1 MVQLGITSKPGK
13 GASPISSG
21 EDPDND
27 FEDEKNITI
36 KVLET
41 EDTPTTSSW
50 EKAKAIFR
58 EKLEAEEGGKL
69 KKSSLEFLNE
79 VVTPQQAIAQCEK
92 TKERADKEYSSKKE
106 VVVAGKKLNIKEKM
120 VKILRKMSMFVA
132 IGDVVFEH
140 SPDTSAVVWSAI
152 RLILEI
158 ALDDINTCGLLI
170 DAVDEITGAMFAA
183 EIYEQRYHK
192 AEADGEKT
200 GKNEA
205 ILLGSKVLEKI
216 VPLYADILYFS
227 YYSKKYIQH
236 GKLVRLLK
244 GITKP
249 IAVLQGILDGITK
262 KLGEMHTVAGLVF
275 QEQSLE
281 ALEGLAATTK
291 LEGEETR
298 NFIRETMFKSNRD
311 ITDLK
316 DAVLRSLANEEMER
330 LNAEFAENE
339 KWLDPLQDLHYELN
353 SNRAKRQ
360 KGTCGWVFDQDEY
373 KQWYN
378 STQSSFLWVYGNA
391 GFGKSV
397 LMSAIVDGILEG
409 IGKETSQ
416 KVEVPSPPLIAS
428 FFCKVGSEKTQK
440 TFPILKSLI
449 YQYYQYCKHRMPQE
463 ILVEA
468 SSRIK
473 EAAKK
478 EMSIS
483 NSPSNATG
491 DSVQEIWKK
500 LILDLGKLFNS
511 PIYIIIDALDECD
524 DREKTGFISLLQNV
538 ARSSSRTKVV
548 VTSRQE
554 PDIVTL
560 LSHGPKISVEEQKNI
575 KDVKVYV
582 KKELKKVTI
591 LREKERKD
599 AHKAIVKRASGM
611 FRYAALAIQSLQQPW
626 ARPLS
631 KHLKNLPD
639 QMAEFYQRSLD
650 QMESQQ
656 KEVLITALRWAICAD
671 GDITVQQIAEDFSNV
686 FLEAVEEPENEILV
700 PEIEDGENSDDDD
713 DDEDDDD
720 DDSDDEDEDTN
731 EDDDEN
737 RIGNKDGN
745 KVNGVNQL
753 DLPAKEVIGALN
765 SSPLNENPSSSE
777 SAKDIKEKPL
787 YSEAE
792 LKSRLRQ
799 PIEHV
804 KNSRGI
810 FFYVG
815 DDDVVRLTHT
825 TVRDF
830 VEDNA
835 KKYMEESSKLVSCSK
850 CLKDLENSSTLRCA
864 PKWGHLLIA
873 LTIVR
878 HLNSPEFQERYM
890 SWDQYW
896 DGGDEI
902 APESDEPEPEPE
914 LVPTP
919 DQLEGTNSTEPSEAQ
934 TFSSGIPEANPI
946 GIETESGEAVINGD
960 DPILGEIIPPSPVL
974 VTEATDFDTQ
984 PGSDDSQ
991 DEVDVESLNVVGQE
1005 SHPEDPVEVAATE
1018 SWAPSEADT
1027 DYGVKGKDQELQED
1041 EAESS
1046 KVLRY
1051 EVQKWIAHVAK
1062 AEKLWTKDEKKNSKE
1077 WQELITGLKKL
1088 SSNKKV
1094 FRFIQRH
1101 VFSEN
1106 WDKWT
1111 ISTGYAN
1118 PLSVFS
1124 WNEAPSVV
1132 EELLKDADK
1141 DEVNFTF
1148 PGGYFQYRSALQ
1160 FAAEG
1165 ECPETTKML
1174 LDAGADLNWK
1184 SRTGATTLD
1193 CTYSRGT
1200 VYFDNLK
1207 LLIESGADVV
1217 QAEREGHKQ
1226 SCLHY
1231 IVHSGSP
1238 QATKLLLEH
1247 GARINARD
1255 SSGETPLHWAL
1266 FAPKDV
1272 RKEIVTLLLEN
1283 GADINML
1290 DNEGQAP
1297 LFEAALMGSVEMLE
1311 LLIKYKADLSSSV
1324 EFEKYNKWNLLHAA
1338 VYSSDLTDN
1347 IEATQETCLY
1357 LMEKGVDLMHQDIN
1371 GETPLHTAVRLS
1383 LPKPVDDI
1391 NLKLVATLLP
1401 KYIEKDPSRAFLHL
1415 GDSKQRTLLH
1425 RIAAA
1430 GKLEMAKLL
1439 LDCCSDPTEL
1449 LELKEKSGST
1459 PIFPAVYK
1467 GLSSMV
1473 KYLIE
1478 KGANVSVT
1486 NKHGN
1491 SLMSRAINGL
1501 WQFDNVLPS
1510 ANGAREETIAA
1521 LIRTEPQK
1529 YKTNYSLVVITAI
1542 LKSEILLNALVE
1554 IGLDFSA
1561 VDEFGW
1567 SWAMYA
1573 LAYGFD
1579 RETLISKNI
1588 AAPNIPTTFPTP
1600 EEEWRGRLPSKL
1612 VVSSSILPEKYR
1624 VDQPGTS
1631 SEGTIIDVAS
1641 MSLATD
1647 NPIPFGVFQ
1656 YYYEVTFLDFEGSPY
1671 DMENGRCPGE
1681 IYLGFVQDNPNLESG
1696 QVGGEFSKY
1705 SKPDPTQ
1712 EALHGEAFHRTG
1724 LYGYPWG
1731 WNLTDGVVLHGYGR
1745 YDTGYTPRDRDLPFC
1760 YGNYE
1765 LPYTIGCGFD
1775 SENKRIWFTRNGDFI
1790 GIAFKDVIGRLWPT
1804 IGILN
1809 EAVKVQVNFG
1819 DDLSAKPFK
1828 YDYKTRLE
1836 IDVARWMSEDKL
1848 ALEVSGGRWER
1859 EEDGWIEYM
1868 EERDPK
1874 PADVPRY
1881 LSRYSMRD
1889 VWNLMGKTA
1898 TGLYLLV
1905 GIAHTATIPNYKPN
1919 HQEID
1924 RLENS
1929 AKRNNQPEISTEK
1942 HHLSKRSPAPPY
1954 SPGGSNE
1961 NSIDEIDPRGDRRP
1975 LNREEDEESNGPWDM
1990 FGNVSPGTLGV
2001 LRTHTDLVQN
2011 LAPQNVGLGPGLGL
2025 GLQVPRPAI
2034 NINAGGGNAPQQAA
2048 RQNAE
2053 SSSEAEE
2060 EEKAATEIE
2069 EEEKSNTEIEEE
2081 EKEASDNNVVEPEE
2095 SEDTEIEEEE
2105 KEATDNLENYG
2116 QDQNSQR
2123 SISHANSA
2131 SLQSPNYFLPN
2142 VQPNLAD
2149 LNRRPYLLESPDIN
2163 SRFAPSSNSGGRSR
2177 SSPTRQ
2183 GRRMSELFGDFDPS
2197 TIRDASGNNQ
2207 LYRANRNRQSFSSP
2221 ASDILDFGGNSL
2233 LSRFNSGEGPLM
2245 RPITLNFGHES
2256 AYPNIQ
2262 TNQVTE
2268 MRDDLFSQSLDDE
2281 FPPPRSLTG
2290 LQANQPQRNDQPS
2303 RGTAM
2308 VDITGGLGGP
2318 PIYRQEEVK
2327 EESDSNSLD
2336 SQET

>member
-1 MVQLGITSKPGK
+1 MVQLVVSSKPGK
-13 GASPISSG
+13 GANPTSGG

-27 FEDEKNITI
+27 FEDEKSITI

-41 EDTPTTSSW
+41 ENTPTTSSW

-69 KKSSLEFLNE
+69 KKTSLEFLNE

-92 TKERADKEYSSKKE
+92 TKERADKEYSSKKD

-205 ILLGSKVLEKI
+205 VLLGSKVLEKI

-281 ALEGLAATTK
+281 ALEGLTATAK

-330 LNAEFAENE
+330 LNVEFAENE

-360 KGTCGWVFDQDEY
+360 KGTCGWVFDQEEY

-397 LMSAIVDGILEG
+397 LMSAIVDEILEG
-409 IGKETSQ
+409 IGKGASQ
-416 KVEVPSPPLIAS
+416 KVEEVPSPQPPLIAS

-440 TFPILKSLI
+440 TFPILKSLM

-483 NSPSNATG
+483 NSPSNTTG
-491 DSVQEIWKK
+491 DSIQEIWKK
-500 LILDLGKLFNS
+500 LILDLGKLFNG
-511 PIYIIIDALDECD
+511 PIYIVIDALDECD

-554 PDIVTL
+554 PDIVSL

-591 LREKERKD
+591 LKEKERKD
-599 AHKAIVKRASGM
+599 AHKAIVKRAS
-611 FRYAALAIQSLQQPW
+611 
-626 ARPLS
+626 
-631 KHLKNLPD
+631 
-639 QMAEFYQRSLD
+639 
-650 QMESQQ
+650 
-656 KEVLITALRWAICAD
+656 
-671 GDITVQQIAEDFSNV
+671 
-686 FLEAVEEPENEILV
+686 
-700 PEIEDGENSDDDD
+700 
-713 DDEDDDD
+713 
-720 DDSDDEDEDTN
+720 
-731 EDDDEN
+731 
-737 RIGNKDGN
+737 
-745 KVNGVNQL
+745 
-753 DLPAKEVIGALN
+753 DLPAKEVNGALN

-777 SAKDIKEKPL
+777 SVKDIKEKPI

-835 KKYMEESSKLVSCSK
+835 KKYMEESSKLVSCPK

-902 APESDEPEPEPE
+902 PPESEESEHEPEPGPEPE

-919 DQLEGTNSTEPSEAQ
+919 GQLEGANSTEHSEAQ
-934 TFSSGIPEANPI
+934 TFSSGIPEANPT
-946 GIETESGEAVINGD
+946 GLETESGEVMVNGD
-960 DPILGEIIPPSPVL
+960 HPILGDITPPSPVL

-984 PGSDDSQ
+984 LGSDGSQ
-991 DEVDVESLNVVGQE
+991 DEVDEVDVESLNVAGQDG
-1005 SHPEDPVEVAATE
+1005 HPEDPVEAAATE

-1027 DYGVKGKDQELQED
+1027 DYGVKGEDQGLQED

-1077 WQELITGLKKL
+1077 WQELIAGLKRL

-1111 ISTGYAN
+1111 IWTGYAN

-1148 PGGYFQYRSALQ
+1148 PGGYSQYRSALQ

-1165 ECPETTKML
+1165 ECSETTKML
-1174 LDAGADLNWK
+1174 INAGADLNWK
-1184 SRTGATTLD
+1184 SSTGATTLD

-1217 QAEREGHKQ
+1217 QAEREGEKQ

-1266 FAPKDV
+1266 YAPKDV
-1272 RKEIVTLLLEN
+1272 RKEIVPLLLEN

-1338 VYSSDLTDN
+1338 VYSSDLTDT

-1357 LMEKGVDLMHQDIN
+1357 LIEKGVDLMHQDIN

-1383 LPKPVDDI
+1383 LPKPVDEI

-1459 PIFPAVYK
+1459 PIFPAAYK

-1478 KGANVSVT
+1478 KGADVSVT

-1521 LIRTEPQK
+1521 LIRAEPQK
-1529 YKTNYSLVVITAI
+1529 YKTDYSLVVIMAI
-1542 LKSEILLNALVE
+1542 LKSDILLDALVE

-1561 VDEFGW
+1561 LDEFGW

-1588 AAPNIPTTFPTP
+1588 AAPNIPTEFPTP

-1612 VVSSSILPEKYR
+1612 VVPSSISPEKYR

-1631 SEGTIIDVAS
+1631 SEGTIIDVVS
-1641 MSLATD
+1641 MSFATD

-1671 DMENGRCPGE
+1671 DTENGRSPGD

-1705 SKPDPTQ
+1705 SKPDSTQ
-1712 EALHGEAFHRTG
+1712 ETLHGEAFHRTG

-1745 YDTGYTPRDRDLPFC
+1745 HDTGYAPRDRDLPFC

-1790 GIAFKDVIGRLWPT
+1790 GIAFKDVVGRLWPT

-1819 DDLSAKPFK
+1819 ADLSAKPFE
-1828 YDYKTRLE
+1828 YDYKKRLE
-1836 IDVARWMSEDKL
+1836 SDVARWMSEDKL

-1874 PADVPRY
+1874 PADVPKY

-1905 GIAHTATIPNYKPN
+1905 GIAHTATIPDYKPN
-1919 HQEID
+1919 HQEIV

-1929 AKRNNQPEISTEK
+1929 AKRNNQLEISTEK
-1942 HHLSKRSPAPPY
+1942 HHLSKRGPAPPY

-1961 NSIDEIDPRGDRRP
+1961 NSLDEIDPRGERRP

-2011 LAPQNVGLGPGLGL
+2011 PAPQNVGLGPGLGL
-2025 GLQVPRPAI
+2025 GLQVPRPVI
-2034 NINAGGGNAPQQAA
+2034 NNNAGGGNAPQQAA

-2060 EEKAATEIE
+2060 EAASEIE
-2069 EEEKSNTEIEEE
+2069 EEEKLNTEIEEE
-2081 EKEASDNNVVEPEE
+2081 EKEASDNNAVEPEE

-2116 QDQNSQR
+2116 QDQSSQR

-2142 VQPNLAD
+2142 VQPNLTE

-2183 GRRMSELFGDFDPS
+2183 GRRMSGLFGDFDPS

-2207 LYRANRNRQSFSSP
+2207 LY
-2221 ASDILDFGGNSL
+2221 
-2233 LSRFNSGEGPLM
+2233 
-2245 RPITLNFGHES
+2245 
-2256 AYPNIQ
+2256 
-2262 TNQVTE
+2262 
-2268 MRDDLFSQSLDDE
+2268 
-2281 FPPPRSLTG
+2281 
-2290 LQANQPQRNDQPS
+2290 
-2303 RGTAM
+2303 
-2308 VDITGGLGGP
+2308 LGK
-2318 PIYRQEEVK
+2318 VH
-2327 EESDSNSLD
+2327 
-2336 SQET
+2336 